1 MSATPKLPSAGAQ
14 PTELDIAADEPV
26 VPLQAARA
34 VLEAEA
40 KALETLAD
48 SLDETF
54 EEAVRQIEA
63 VEGRVIV
70 TGVGKSGHIGRKIAA
85 TLASTGTPAFFVHAA
100 EASHGDLGMIGR
112 KDAVLA
118 LSNFGG
124 SAELTAIMS
133 YTKRYGVP
141 LIAITARANSQ
152 LGRHADVLLLLPE
165 MGEACPLGL
174 APTTS
179 TTAMLALGDA
189 LAVALLKRREFTSEE
204 FKVFHPGGT
213 LGSRLSKVSDIM
225 HGEGAMPLVPLGT
238 PMGEALVEMTAK
250 SFGCTGVVDRTG
262 LLAGIVTDGDLRRHM
277 AVELLSRPVDE
288 VMTKNPR
295 VIDPDALA
303 VAALAMMNGDIDG
316 NRPVTS
322 LFVVDEGGRPLGIL
336 HLHDCLR
343 IGAA

>member
-1 MSATPKLPSAGAQ
+1 MSATPKLPSGESQ
-14 PTELDIAADEPV
+14 TDGPDKETEGPV
-26 VPLQAARA
+26 VPLQAARE
-34 VLEAEA
+34 VLAAEA
-40 KALETLAD
+40 KALETLAS
-48 SLDETF
+48 SLDGGF
-54 EEAVRQIEA
+54 EQAVRQIEA

-165 MGEACPLGL
+165 MEEACPLGL

-225 HGEGAMPLVPLGT
+225 HGEGAMPLVSLGT

-250 SFGCTGVVDRTG
+250 SFGCTGVVDRAG
-262 LLAGIVTDGDLRRHM
+262 LLVGIVTDGDLRRHM
-277 AVELLSRPVDE
+277 EGDLLSRPVDE

-322 LFVVDEGGRPLGIL
+322 LFVVDQGGTPLGIL

-343 IGAA
+343 IGVA

>member
-1 MSATPKLPSAGAQ
+1 MSATPKFPSASSQ
-14 PTELDIAADEPV
+14 ADEPDSAAEGSI
-26 VPLQAARA
+26 VPVQAARE
-34 VLEAEA
+34 VLAAEA
-40 KALETLAD
+40 KALETLAE
-48 SLDETF
+48 SLDGSF
-54 EEAVRQIEA
+54 EEAVRQIEQ

-189 LAVALLKRREFTSEE
+189 LAVALLKRRSFTSEE

-225 HGEGAMPLVPLGT
+225 HGDEAMPLVPLGAS
-238 PMGEALVEMTAK
+238 MGEALVEMTAK
-250 SFGCTGVVDRTG
+250 SFGCTGVVDRAG

-277 AVELLSRPVDE
+277 DRDLLSRPVDE

-295 VIDPDALA
+295 VIDRDALA

-322 LFVVDEGGRPLGIL
+322 LFVVDEGGSPLGIL

-343 IGAA
+343 IGVA

>member
-14 PTELDIAADEPV
+14 PTELEMEADKPV

-277 AVELLSRPVDE
+277 AGELLSRPVDE

-303 VAALAMMNGDIDG
+303 VAALALMNGDIDG

-322 LFVVDEGGRPLGIL
+322 LFVVDQGGRPLGIL